1 MKAKILRRSGMGEKM
16 IHINNCVPKPGIL
29 QSLLSFHFAVRLTT
43 VFMRSGEEEST
54 RPFTD

>member
-16 IHINNCVPKPGIL
+16 IHINNFVSKPGIL
-29 QSLLSFHFAVRLTT
+29 QSLLSFHFAVRLST

-54 RPFTD
+54 QPFTD